1 MEQAPSNYHLQHRH
15 PNGVAFRD
23 GHHPS
28 RPDGLLTDLRSSE
41 QFCQELTRREARN
54 FYWGFMALP
63 KAERT
68 ATYALYAF
76 AREVDDEVDL
86 YHVRHDM
93 NNHDEARAAITRRL
107 NHHRARVNDCFNGLA
122 TDPVMHVLSH
132 VVHDHAM
139 VEEEFMALIDGV
151 EMDID
156 TSRYATWED
165 FRRYCFH
172 VASTIGRMCVRV
184 WGFSDPVALDYA
196 VDLGVAMQLTNALR
210 DIHED
215 YEIGRVYL
223 PQEDLDRFGI
233 QESAIADGEDV
244 PGWTDLMNFEIER
257 AHQLFDSGL
266 RVTGFIPRRS
276 RVCVY
281 TMAGIYQGLL
291 KELAADPTIPL
302 NRRASLGGRAKAS
315 IMMTSWLRAW

>member
-1 MEQAPSNYHLQHRH
+1 MLSKNGHL
-15 PNGVAFRD
+15 P
-23 GHHPS
+23 GHG
-28 RPDGLLTDLRSSE
+28 DGLLTDLKASE

-63 KAERT
+63 KADRT

-86 YHVRHDM
+86 YHVHHDID
-93 NNHDEARAAITRRL
+93 NHDEARAAITDRL
-107 NHHRARVNDCFNGLA
+107 DFHRDRVCGCFEGRA
-122 TDPVMHVLSH
+122 TDPVMHVLSN
-132 VVHDHAM
+132 VVFEHKM
-139 VEEEFMALIDGV
+139 VKEEFLALIDGV

-156 TSRYATWED
+156 TSRYETWED

-172 VASTIGRMCVRV
+172 VASTIGRMCVRI

-215 YEIGRVYL
+215 FEIGRVYL
-223 PQEDLDRFGI
+223 PQEDLARFGI
-233 QESAIADGEDV
+233 DEAVIAEGEEV
-244 PGWTDLMNFEIER
+244 PGWNALMNFEIER
-257 AHQLFDSGL
+257 ARQLFDSGL
-266 RVTGFIPRRS
+266 RVTGLIPHRS

-291 KELAADPTIPL
+291 KQLAADPTIPL
-302 NRRASLGGRAKAS
+302 NRRASLPSRAKANV
-315 IMMTSWLRAW
+315 MMKSWLRAW

>member
-1 MEQAPSNYHLQHRH
+1 VASRNGHLPAQ
-15 PNGVAFRD
+15 
-23 GHHPS
+23 S
-28 RPDGLLTDLRSSE
+28 DGLLTDLKASE

-86 YHVRHDM
+86 FHIHHDA
-93 NNHDEARAAITRRL
+93 NNHDEARAAITERL
-107 NHHRARVNDCFNGLA
+107 NYHRNRVLACFEGRA
-122 TDPVMHVLSH
+122 ADPVMHVLSH
-132 VVHDHAM
+132 VVVEHRM
-139 VEEEFMALIDGV
+139 VKEEFLALIDGV

-156 TSRYATWED
+156 TSRYETWED

-172 VASTIGRMCVRV
+172 VASTIGRMCVRI

-215 YEIGRVYL
+215 FEIGRVYL
-223 PQEDLDRFGI
+223 PQEDLARFGLD
-233 QESAIADGEDV
+233 ESVIAAGSEQTEQDEI
-244 PGWTDLMNFEIER
+244 PGWNALMEFEIER
-257 AHQLFDSGL
+257 ARQLFESGL
-266 RVTGFIPRRS
+266 RVTGLIPHRS

-291 KELAADPTIPL
+291 KQLAADPTIPL
-302 NRRASLGGRAKAS
+302 TRRASLPSRDKANV
-315 IMMTSWLRAW
+315 MMKSWLRAW